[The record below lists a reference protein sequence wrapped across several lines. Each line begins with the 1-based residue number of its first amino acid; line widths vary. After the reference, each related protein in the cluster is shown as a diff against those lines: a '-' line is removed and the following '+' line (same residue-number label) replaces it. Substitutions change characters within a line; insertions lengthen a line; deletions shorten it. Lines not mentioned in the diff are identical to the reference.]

1 MQKISAEQLDI
12 LNEIGNIGAG
22 NAATALSQLM
32 GTMVDMSL
40 PWTKLCLIEEGCE
53 LLSRPEAVGVG
64 IQIALEGQVSGMT
77 LLTFSEESA
86 LHILEAF
93 GDMLPDK
100 SLLSEMARSA
110 LMEVGNIVTGSFATA
125 ISEFLHTI
133 AWCTPPLFIHDFFDA
148 FVCSVVV
155 SGCQET
161 DHVLVFKTELFVGG
175 KALQS
180 DLAFMPT
187 KEAFHLIMRK
197 LEATRG

>member
-1 MQKISAEQLDI
+1 MQNISAQQIDI

-53 LLSRPEAVGVG
+53 LLSRPDEAGVG
-64 IQIALEGQVSGMT
+64 IQIALEGKINGLT
-77 LLTFSEESA
+77 LLTFDEESA
-86 LHILEAF
+86 LYILNAF

-100 SLLSEMARSA
+100 RLESDMARSA

-125 ISEFLHTI
+125 ISEFLKTT
-133 AWCTPPLFIHDFFDA
+133 AWCTPPLLIHDYFDA

-187 KEAFHLIMRK
+187 KESFQLIMRE
-197 LEATRG
+197 LDATRG